1 MKMVFAIIS
10 KSDEDITVTALNE
23 AGFFATKLSSTGGF
37 LKKTNTSII
46 VGTDDDK
53 VPQVLDILRRYA
65 GKRIDEMPYVAP
77 SMSRPSAGRVGR
89 LGVREVLIQTVCMH
103 KSPGDRSMGDLC
115 LHRYRS

>member
-1 MKMVFAIIS
+1 MKMVFAIIR
-10 KSDEDITVTALNE
+10 KADEDITVPALNE
-23 AGFFATKLSSTGGF
+23 AGFFAPKLSSTGGF

-77 SMSRPSAGRVGR
+77 SMSRPSAGVGAPYVTVPTSA
-89 LGVREVLIQTVCMH
+89 GGATVIVLDGSALEQV
-103 KSPGDRSMGDLC
+103 
-115 LHRYRS
+115 

>member
-10 KSDEDITVTALNE
+10 KSDEDITVSALNE

-46 VGTDDDK
+46 IGVEDEKVGE
-53 VPQVLDILRRYA
+53 VLDILKKYA

-77 SMSRPSAGRVGR
+77 STARSGNGVGTPYVTVPTSAGGATVF
-89 LGVREVLIQTVCMH
+89 VMEVSAFD
-103 KSPGDRSMGDLC
+103 KF
-115 LHRYRS
+115 

>member
-46 VGTDDDK
+46 IGTEDEK
-53 VPQVLDILRRYA
+53 VQDVLDVIHKYA
-65 GKRIDEMPYVAP
+65 GRRVDEMPYVAP
-77 SMSRPSAGRVGR
+77 SMARGSNGVGTPYVTVPTNAGGATVF
-89 LGVREVLIQTVCMH
+89 VLDVAH
-103 KSPGDRSMGDLC
+103 FEKF
-115 LHRYRS
+115 

>member
-53 VPQVLDILRRYA
+53 VLDILRRYA

-77 SMSRPSAGRVGR
+77 SMSRPSAGVGAPYVTVPTSA
-89 LGVREVLIQTVCMH
+89 GGATVFVLDVSAFE
-103 KSPGDRSMGDLC
+103 KF
-115 LHRYRS
+115 